1 MKLSTSALP
10 VFGSACSG
18 EAAAGLAP
26 LAAAGA
32 PAAVDGVVPGAG
44 ARPGAPGCVAG
55 AVGARAGSVVVA
67 PGAPGAAGAPGP
79 AGAPGAAPVAGAV
92 CGGAAG
98 SAGAAPVAGASAGEP
113 VAGGGVWPNEVSTSV
128 REQREAVSSFFIGVE
143 GKFCLPAR
151 HQSDDCPVVIRNG
164 ITLSRAKLFAI
175 LIQHF
180 SSEEP

>member
-10 VFGSACSG
+10 VFGSGCSG
-18 EAAAGLAP
+18 AAAGLAP
-26 LAAAGA
+26 VAAAGA
-32 PAAVDGVVPGAG
+32 PAAVEGVVPGAG
-44 ARPGAPGCVAG
+44 ATPGAPGCVAG
-55 AVGARAGSVVVA
+55 AVGASAGSVVVA
-67 PGAPGAAGAPGP
+67 PGAPGAPGAAGAPGP
-79 AGAPGAAPVAGAV
+79 APVAGAV

-180 SSEEP
+180 SSEEL